1 MKWMLILLGLL
12 VLPLVVVLITGML
25 LPKQHIATRSLQLHQ
40 SAVAVYELIAGPPTW
55 RASIRSYEPVGKI
68 EGKTHWREVD
78 QHNQAITYEEEEAMP
93 PTRRVT
99 RIADK
104 NLPFG
109 GRWTYEIQPWGSGSV
124 LRITENGEV
133 SNPLFRFVSRYFMGH
148 TASIDRYLKDVAA
161 HFNEPARLLN

>member
-12 VLPLVVVLITGML
+12 VVPIVVVLITGML
-25 LPKQHIATRSLQLHQ
+25 LPKEHVASRSLQLHQ
-40 SAVAVYELIAGPPTW
+40 TAATVYALIAGPPMW
-55 RASIRSYEPVGKI
+55 RSSIRSYEPVGKI

-78 QHNQAITYEEEEAMP
+78 QQNHAITYEEDEAMP
-93 PTRRVT
+93 PTRRVV

-109 GRWTYEIQPWGSGSV
+109 GTWTYEIQAAGSGSV

-133 SNPLFRFVSRYFMGH
+133 YNSLFRFVSRYIMGH
-148 TASIDRYLKDVAA
+148 TATIDQYLKDVAA
-161 HFNEPARLLN
+161 HFNEPASLLN